1 MEQIHFNYKDI
12 IRVYRYG
19 FSGRRIGIHFTGIIL
34 AYLIY
39 QISVYLSL
47 IIVDGSKA
55 EVIWTSHGL
64 IPILPFVDTDLSVFT
79 SIVMWFGIVIFGI
92 VLLLCSTLSSKITF
106 EQLRGD
112 SLYTIGNALGVLSRR
127 WKTVIGSFLWLFL
140 LILCLLLIPICVGLL
155 AKIPVLKG
163 TLLTI
168 SSIFAPIGVLIGILL
183 LFILSVCFAGLFL
196 VPAIAGTT
204 EVDAFEIIYQLFAI
218 LWNQPWRLMSYGLLL
233 SALKLFHVPI
243 WALFCIGGFLIALL
257 PTYYLH
263 PSFLQDALLYAN
275 KWLGGIIEKI
285 SSIFLSDNVAFF
297 GINFGL
303 NNTELPDVSFSTTI
317 CAIFFA
323 FILISIFGGILG
335 YLFSLI
341 SVGTTL
347 IYVILRKFVD
357 GENIIKPIAAAQQQ
371 SLLTGDEGY

>member
-39 QISVYLSL
+39 QTLVYLSL

-55 EVIWTSHGL
+55 QDIWTSHGL
-64 IPILPFVDTDLSVFT
+64 LPILPFVDNDLSVVS

-92 VLLLCSTLSSKITF
+92 VFLLCSTLSSKITF
-106 EQLRGD
+106 EQLRGE
-112 SLYTIGNALGVLSRR
+112 SLYTIGNAIGVLRRR

-155 AKIPVLKG
+155 AKIPFLKG
-163 TLLTI
+163 TILTI
-168 SSIFAPIGVLIGILL
+168 SSIFTPIGFLFGILL
-183 LFILSVCFAGLFL
+183 LFILSVFLVGLFL
-196 VPAIAGTT
+196 VPAMAATT
-204 EVDAFEIIYQLFAI
+204 EVDAFEIIYQLFSI
-218 LWNQPWRLMSYGLLL
+218 IWNQPWRLLSYGLLL

-263 PSFLQDALLYAN
+263 PSFLQDALLYVN
-275 KWLGGIIEKI
+275 KWLGGIIQKI
-285 SSIFLSDNVAFF
+285 SGIFLSDDGALF
-297 GINFGL
+297 
-303 NNTELPDVSFSTTI
+303 NTELPDMSFSTTI
-317 CAIFFA
+317 CAIFLVFM
-323 FILISIFGGILG
+323 LISLFGGILG
-335 YLFSLI
+335 YLFSLV

-347 IYVILRKFVD
+347 IYVILRKYVD
-357 GENIIKPIAAAQQQ
+357 GENIIQPIAAVEQQPI
-371 SLLTGDEGY
+371 LTGDEGY